1 MQVQSRRRIFS
12 RRVFTGKAPRAME
25 KNFPKTKISFMLR
38 ITKSVNL
45 QFLKKINNHS
55 VPLSLKGVE
64 QGLVAFLGNYVY
76 L

>member
-1 MQVQSRRRIFS
+1 
-12 RRVFTGKAPRAME
+12 ME
-25 KNFPKTKISFMLR
+25 INFPKTKISFMLR

-55 VPLSLKGVE
+55 VSLVKEGGERSV
-64 QGLVAFLGNYVY
+64 VFPGNYVY

>member
-1 MQVQSRRRIFS
+1 MQVQSRRRGFS

-55 VPLSLKGVE
+55 VPLSLKVAE
-64 QGLVAFLGNYVY
+64 QGLVAFPGNYVY